1 MAVLILLGHF
11 ALPFLLLLSRD
22 LKRRASL
29 LGRVAVFVLFMRVI
43 DLIWNIGPIFR
54 ADSTIHWLDFCLVA
68 AIGGVWLFFFF
79 TGLGGRA
86 LVPANDPYFK
96 EALAHGGH

>member
-1 MAVLILLGHF
+1 MF
-11 ALPFLLLLSRD
+11 
-22 LKRRASL
+22 
-29 LGRVAVFVLFMRVI
+29 
-43 DLIWNIGPIFR
+43 FR
-54 ADSTIHWLDFCLVA
+54 PDSTIHWLDFCLVA

-96 EALAHGGH
+96 EELAHAGH